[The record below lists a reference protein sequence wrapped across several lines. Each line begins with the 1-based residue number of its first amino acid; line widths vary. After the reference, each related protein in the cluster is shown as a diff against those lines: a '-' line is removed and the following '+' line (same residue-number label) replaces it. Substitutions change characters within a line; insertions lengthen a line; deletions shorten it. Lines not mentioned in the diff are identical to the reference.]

1 MNWQL
6 LIDAL
11 ASLIKS
17 WTTKFMVVVM
27 FFWLLL
33 PIEVFV
39 RWGEAI
45 WPSIRDAVIN
55 LLRAASMGA
64 QP

>member
-1 MNWQL
+1 MNWQS

-11 ASLIKS
+11 ASLINS
-17 WTTKFMVVVM
+17 WTTKFMLVVM

-45 WPSIRDAVIN
+45 WPSIRDAITN